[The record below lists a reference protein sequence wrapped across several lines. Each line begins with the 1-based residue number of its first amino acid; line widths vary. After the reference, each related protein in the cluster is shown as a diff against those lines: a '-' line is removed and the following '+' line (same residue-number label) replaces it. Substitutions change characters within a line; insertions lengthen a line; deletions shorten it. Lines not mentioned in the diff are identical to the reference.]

1 MLYLFSNANFLN
13 PFIAY
18 LPCFAFMQRPLV
30 VNKAKYIGKNFN
42 EFSIC
47 SAGSYKELGTIA
59 KKDLA
64 KNLVDKL
71 EKLLG

>member
-1 MLYLFSNANFLN
+1 MNKLKDKN
-13 PFIAY
+13 ID
-18 LPCFAFMQRPLV
+18 LV
-30 VNKAKYIGKNFN
+30 VINKAKYIGKDFN

-47 SAGSYKELGTIA
+47 STDLYKELGSIS

-71 EKLLG
+71 EKLLS